1 MVSEIE
7 ALWLTLHSY
16 FTWTIVFDTRLIPW
30 NVSRSFWSWRPLPPL
45 ESKPKTK
52 HNCIKFYILSTFRWY
67 IVCGGF
73 LENSARTNFLFG
85 GHPRRFEL
93 KTLKWIDRVWRFDGF
108 PWNLVRAFT
117 DIDVEQNPVGEFLY
131 VKYFP
136 RGGLLRNRL
145 REFFISRTWQIYK
158 KITNRNKRKCRH
170 GFGDLG
176 FVINAAHLLYMN
188 RILCPINSLEYQS
201 VISELTALCHL
212 WKAKSK
218 TKHNCIEF
226 YIL

>member
-1 MVSEIE
+1 MQIWRFSMKHVWSEP
-7 ALWLTLHSY
+7 S
-16 FTWTIVFDTRLIPW
+16 LIDMMIFFFFFFF
-30 NVSRSFWSWRPLPPL
+30 S
-45 ESKPKTK
+45 
-52 HNCIKFYILSTFRWY
+52 
-67 IVCGGF
+67 
-73 LENSARTNFLFG
+73 G

-108 PWNLVRAFT
+108 PWNLVRTFT

>member
-1 MVSEIE
+1 MQIWRFSMKHVWSEP
-7 ALWLTLHSY
+7 S
-16 FTWTIVFDTRLIPW
+16 LIDMMIFFFF
-30 NVSRSFWSWRPLPPL
+30 S
-45 ESKPKTK
+45 
-52 HNCIKFYILSTFRWY
+52 
-67 IVCGGF
+67 
-73 LENSARTNFLFG
+73 G

-108 PWNLVRAFT
+108 PWNLVRTFT

-226 YIL
+226 YILYPLRSYIVCGGFLENSACTYTRRFEVTSWWLRRTFDLKLNLLSEIS